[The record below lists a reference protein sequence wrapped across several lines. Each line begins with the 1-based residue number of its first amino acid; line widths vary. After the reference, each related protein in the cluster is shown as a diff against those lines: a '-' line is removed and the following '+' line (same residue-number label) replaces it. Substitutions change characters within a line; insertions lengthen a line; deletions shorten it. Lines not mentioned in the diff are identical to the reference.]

1 MLSFWRRLPVV
12 VRALLAGMAAA
23 VAGTTPW
30 ALLVSANFEHWPA
43 VPWAVLPTALL
54 LWLYWRYLRGEGW
67 PAATAAARRES
78 CRANRVPDDAWG
90 MAIFAGMLGLLA
102 LVLFLNVVNRMV
114 RLPAQQIG
122 DVSHVPVLTLFT
134 FLIMSAIVAGVVEE
148 SAFRGYMQGPIER
161 RHGPTLAILVTGTSF
176 GFLHFSHPEVTV
188 RLLPYYMAVAA
199 VYGALAWLTNSIYP
213 SMLLHAGGNVFSS
226 LGLLTTGR
234 GEWQASATPQPLIWK
249 TGADTDF
256 WVAVLIALAAGAAA
270 VWAYAGL
277 AAVRHPASTE
287 AFGEQTLRNDP

>member
-1 MLSFWRRLPVV
+1 MLLFWRRSPVV

-23 VAGTTPW
+23 IVGTTPW
-30 ALLVSANFEHWPA
+30 ALLVSANLRNWPTI
-43 VPWAVLPTALL
+43 PWAVPPTAVL

-67 PAATAAARRES
+67 PAATSAARRES

-90 MAIFAGMLGLLA
+90 MAIFAGLLGLLA

-122 DVSHVPVLTLFT
+122 DVSRVPVLTLLA
-134 FLIMSAIVAGVVEE
+134 FLIMSAVVAGVVEE
-148 SAFRGYMQGPIER
+148 AAFRGYMQGPIER
-161 RHGPTLAILVTGTSF
+161 RHGPTLAILVTGVAF
-176 GFLHFSHPEVTV
+176 GFLHFSHPEVTLT
-188 RLLPYYMAVAA
+188 LLPYYMAVAA

-234 GEWQASATPQPLIWK
+234 GEWQASATPRPLIWE
-249 TGADTDF
+249 TGADGDF
-256 WVAVLIALAAGAAA
+256 WVAAVLALAAGAAA
-270 VWAYAGL
+270 IWAYAGL
-277 AAVRHPASTE
+277 AAVTRTPAVD
-287 AFGEQTLRNDP
+287 LP

>member
-1 MLSFWRRLPVV
+1 MTSLWRRLPVV

-23 VAGTTPW
+23 VAGSTPW
-30 ALLVSANFEHWPA
+30 ALLVSANLEHWPT

-54 LWLYWRYLRGEGW
+54 LWVYWRYLRGEGW

-90 MAIFAGMLGLLA
+90 MAIFAGLLGLLA

-114 RLPAQQIG
+114 RLPAQQMG
-122 DVSHVPVLTLFT
+122 DVSHVPVPTLFT

-161 RHGPTLAILVTGTSF
+161 RHGPTLAILVTGASF
-176 GFLHFSHPEVTV
+176 GFLHLSHPEVTV
-188 RLLPYYMAVAA
+188 TLLPYYMAVAA

-234 GEWQASATPQPLIWK
+234 GEWQASAKAQPLIWE
-249 TGADTDF
+249 TGADADF
-256 WVAVLIALAAGAAA
+256 WLGVVIALVAAAAA

-277 AAVRHPASTE
+277 AAVRHTPSTE
-287 AFGEQTLRNDP
+287 AFVEQPVTNDP